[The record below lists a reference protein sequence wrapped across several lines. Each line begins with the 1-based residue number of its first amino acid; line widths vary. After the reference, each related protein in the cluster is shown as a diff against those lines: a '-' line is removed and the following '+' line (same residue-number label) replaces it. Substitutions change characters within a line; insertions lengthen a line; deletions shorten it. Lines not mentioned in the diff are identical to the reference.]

1 MARVSRKRAAA
12 SASAVMVLP
21 YGCAEAGA
29 PERTIERVE
38 VAPTPAYRTPAAPM
52 PDTQFGRWL
61 LEQTKRDGWI
71 GDLAK
76 AAKADRGF
84 PKEGDP
90 DAVRKRLNDL
100 QAEGDMFEAVD
111 DAETAWLTY

>member
-1 MARVSRKRAAA
+1 MARVNRKRAAA
-12 SASAVMVLP
+12 SASTAMVLP

-29 PERTIERVE
+29 PERAVEQVE
-38 VAPTPAYRTPAAPM
+38 VPAAPLYRAPAAPTPSTP
-52 PDTQFGRWL
+52 FGRWV
-61 LEQTKRDGWI
+61 LEQTNRDGWI

-84 PKEGDP
+84 PKDGDP
-90 DAVRKRLNDL
+90 DAVRKRLGDL

-111 DAETAWLTY
+111 DAETAWLSY